1 MPRALGHR
9 VAQFLHP
16 YEWDRVPG
24 CGSGGNMQTIRELVK
39 DRDIYTMDA
48 GQTVLDAA
56 RFMMQHNI
64 GAVPVLRDGKLVGI
78 FSERDMMKRVVAE
91 QRDPAKTK
99 VSEVM
104 TANPL
109 VVGPDESFEH
119 CMVLMKQHGFRHL
132 PIWDGR
138 ELMGLLS
145 LRDLLLKDL
154 EEKDGEVKM
163 MRAYIHTNT

>member
-1 MPRALGHR
+1 
-9 VAQFLHP
+9 
-16 YEWDRVPG
+16 
-24 CGSGGNMQTIRELVK
+24 MQTIRELIEGRV
-39 DRDIYTMDA
+39 IYTVDA
-48 GQTVLDAA
+48 AENVLAAA
-56 RFMMQHNI
+56 RFMVQHNI
-64 GAVPVLRDGKLVGI
+64 GAVPVLREGKLAGI
-78 FSERDMMKRVVAE
+78 FSERDLMKRVVAE

-99 VSEVM
+99 VSDVM
-104 TANPL
+104 TVDPL

-119 CMVLMKQHGFRHL
+119 CMLLMKQHGFRHL

-138 ELMGLLS
+138 QLMGLVS